1 MQTIE
6 FKRTSNVFLN
16 TGIIALEYYLDRY
29 KEEQSLSDD
38 ELYFELQA
46 HKLIVN
52 SPKLLEILE
61 EVYYLMG
68 REVYDTVTSEQIN
81 NAQNSIKCNLF
92 YDNVKDKFFPFPKI
106 KSYGLPLLLTNGRP
120 KNTIHE
126 SNQSTIAK
134 LRESDPVLASKFEET
149 FTEKKLDIGS
159 VIYFNEP
166 YTTIPRLVKFDD
178 KYLQATE
185 KAMPCFLTGEK
196 FDKLID
202 IGNNLAFA
210 SLQGDKSFNSLAK
223 PRDLQISWKSMVL
236 MRFSP
241 KYCYYHYLSLKY
253 EQLVCYFF
261 YSNDFLALKKYYRI
275 YGSIFKSFQKLQ
287 ADLYISN
294 FDLYQFGSPKKDD
307 DTIIKDDFI
316 ERHEKLFMLI
326 YSIYKKILFNRQGSD
341 SDVLNEL
348 FDFIEK
354 ENDSIQIVTFQSDK
368 FSGTFRPNSFETFN
382 QFKFIVKLIAY
393 SEKNGL
399 DFNQFLRSLKFQK
412 TQYSSRDF
420 GEKIRLER
428 QLRNE
433 VLNKVL
439 KQKSVISEIET
450 LFYDCFMYL
459 NSNENV
465 GYKDYKMLVKFL
477 EIYEPII
484 NQNMDKEQFQT
495 LQNRAINLGKSIG
508 MSILTF
514 DEGNKQAN
522 AKDARS
528 YIIGLHKARTAE
540 QFREAIIRI
549 QTKYGLVMSGEL
561 LQGLNEETFEFIKQ
575 YAVISALN
583 IINSIIKPQNEP
595 KNEN

>member
-1 MQTIE
+1 
-6 FKRTSNVFLN
+6 
-16 TGIIALEYYLDRY
+16 
-29 KEEQSLSDD
+29 
-38 ELYFELQA
+38 
-46 HKLIVN
+46 
-52 SPKLLEILE
+52 
-61 EVYYLMG
+61 MG
-68 REVYDTVTSEQIN
+68 REVYDTVTSEQIK
-81 NAQNSIKCNLF
+81 NAQNSIKCNLY
-92 YDNVKDKFFPFPKI
+92 YDITKDKFCPFPKI
-106 KSYGLPLLLTNGRP
+106 KTYGLPLLLTNGRP

-134 LRESDPVLASKFEET
+134 LRESNPALASKFEET

-166 YTTIPRLVKFDD
+166 YTTIPRLIKFDD

-185 KAMPCFLTGEK
+185 KAVPCFLTGEK

-202 IGNNLAFA
+202 VGNNLAFA
-210 SLQGDKSFNSLAK
+210 SLQGDQSFNSFSK
-223 PRDLQISWKSMVL
+223 SKDLQVSWKSMIL

-241 KYCYYHYLSLKY
+241 KYCYYHYLSSKY
-253 EQLVCYFF
+253 EQLACYFF
-261 YSNDFLALKKYYRI
+261 YSNDLLSLKKYYQI

-294 FDLYQFGSPKKDD
+294 FELYQFGSPKKDD
-307 DTIIKDDFI
+307 DTVIKDDFI
-316 ERHEKLFMLI
+316 EKHEKLFMLI

-348 FDFIEK
+348 FDFFEK
-354 ENDSIQIVTFQSDK
+354 ENDSIQIVTFQADK
-368 FSGTFRPNSFETFN
+368 FSGTFRANSFETFN

-399 DFNQFLRSLKFQK
+399 NFNQFLRSLKFQK

-420 GEKIRLER
+420 GEKFRLER

-433 VLNKVL
+433 VLSKVL
-439 KQKSVISEIET
+439 KQKSAISEIET

-465 GYKDYKMLVKFL
+465 GYKDYKILVKFL
-477 EIYEPII
+477 EIYEPLI
-484 NQNMDKEQFQT
+484 NKHMTKEQFLT
-495 LQNRAINLGKSIG
+495 LQNRAINLGTSIG

-514 DEGNKQAN
+514 AEGNRQAN
-522 AKDARS
+522 AKDART

-561 LQGLNEETFEFIKQ
+561 LQGLNDDTFEFIKQ

-583 IINSIIKPQNEP
+583 KINSVIKPQNDSN
-595 KNEN
+595 NENQ